1 MKKTLKV
8 IKWTIVGILS
18 IALISLTYLYLAP
31 IPSYPT
37 KQVTFNVINDSVHV
51 AEGARIA
58 SMLCVS
64 CHQSEDG
71 KLGGG
76 RIKDANEFGEIYAP
90 NITQVKGGVTSNY
103 TDAELAYLIRTGI
116 KRDGQYSPPY
126 MAKLPHISDD
136 DLMSII
142 AFLRSEH
149 PMVQA
154 TDKVWPACQPN
165 LLTKFLVRVAFKP
178 FDYPDTV
185 IVAPSPQNAVQFG
198 RYIALAKFECFSCHS
213 ENFKTNDYLQPE
225 RSKGFMGGG
234 NPFKQP
240 DGSILYSANLTMHP
254 SGLGKWTQEQFVTAL
269 KSGIRP
275 NAVACRKPMLPYA
288 AMTEAEAAAI
298 WAYLKTIPTV
308 DNDVA
313 KLK

>member
-1 MKKTLKV
+1 MKKTLQF
-8 IKWTIVGILS
+8 IKWTILS
-18 IALISLTYLYLAP
+18 LLAVIAIGFAYLYFSP
-31 IPSYPT
+31 IPSYDT
-37 KQVTFNVINDSVHV
+37 QEVKFNVINDSAHI

-76 RIKDANEFGEIYAP
+76 RIADANEFGEIYAP
-90 NITQVKGGVTSNY
+90 NITKVKGGITSQY
-103 TDAELAYLIRTGI
+103 SDGELAFLIRTGI

-142 AFLRSEH
+142 AFLRSDH
-149 PMVQA
+149 PMVQGS
-154 TDKVWPACQPN
+154 DKTWPDCQPN
-165 LLTKFLVRVAFKP
+165 MLTKFLVRVDFKP
-178 FDYPDTV
+178 FPYPDTV
-185 IVAPSPQNAVQFG
+185 ILAPSPQVKVQYG

-213 ENFKTNDYLQPE
+213 ENFKTNNYLTPE
-225 RSKGFMGGG
+225 QSKGFMGGG
-234 NPFKQP
+234 NPFKQG
-240 DGSILYSANLTMHP
+240 DGSVLYSANLTMH
-254 SGLGKWTQEQFVTAL
+254 SAGLGKWTESQFITAL

-288 AMTEAEAAAI
+288 AMTDEEASAI
-298 WAYLKTIPTV
+298 WAYLKTIPVV
-308 DNDVA
+308 DKDVT
-313 KLK
+313 KLN